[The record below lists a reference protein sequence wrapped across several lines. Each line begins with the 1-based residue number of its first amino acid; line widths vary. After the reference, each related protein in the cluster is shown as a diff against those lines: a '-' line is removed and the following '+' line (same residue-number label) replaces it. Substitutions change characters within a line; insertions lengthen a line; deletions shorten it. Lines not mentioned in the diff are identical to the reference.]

1 MPNRF
6 LEQNQSRIYPK
17 TLPKSLKNDL
27 LTLTQGHPKNF
38 SKNFPQRAK
47 R

>member
-1 MPNRF
+1 MSYHIAVKKIIR
-6 LEQNQSRIYPK
+6 SVAV
-17 TLPKSLKNDL
+17 